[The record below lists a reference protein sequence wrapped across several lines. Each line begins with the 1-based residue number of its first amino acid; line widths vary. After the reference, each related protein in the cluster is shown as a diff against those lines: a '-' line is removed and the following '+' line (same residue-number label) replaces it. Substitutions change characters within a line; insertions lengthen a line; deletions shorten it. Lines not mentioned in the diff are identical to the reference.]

1 MSRTID
7 ERIVEMQF
15 NNQQFEQNV
24 KVSMS
29 TLDKLKQALNF
40 GKGKNGFDDL
50 NASARKFD
58 MSGVSNAVTEVHS
71 KFSALEIVGVTALVN
86 IANQAVNT
94 GKRML
99 SSLTIAP
106 ISQGFQEYELKMG
119 SVQTIIASTGEK
131 LSTVNKYLEDLNTYS
146 DKTIYSFRDM
156 TSNIGKFT
164 NAGVKLKDAVAAIKG
179 VSNVAAVS
187 GANAAEASRAM
198 YNFSQALSSGAVK
211 LIDWKSI
218 ENANMS
224 TVEFK
229 ETLLDTAVALGTVT
243 KEADG
248 YKTTTTNLQGK
259 VSDVFT
265 STKGFNE
272 ALAHQWM
279 TTEVLTQ
286 ALELYSTDVRE
297 LSKQEKDDYEKRL
310 RRRGFTAEQI
320 EAYEKLGIKAADAAT
335 EVKTFS
341 MLMDTL
347 QEAVGS
353 GWAQTWEILF
363 GDFEEA
369 KKLWT
374 EINNVVGGFIDRQSK
389 ARNDLL
395 KAWAG
400 DEFKGREKVITG
412 LSNAFQVLRNV
423 IKPVSDAFAILFP
436 PLTAKKLSDL
446 TDKFVAF
453 TEKAKKATENFPM
466 NIFGKDDGKKTTTE
480 LDKVI
485 QKTEKVGETVKDTT
499 ETVSKSLSDIRQAV
513 RDTIMGEYGNGIPGD
528 REKALKAAGFDPKA
542 VQDYVNKVHELSG
555 GNWTLSDEI
564 MAAAEASLG
573 LTEKATEQAEEVAK
587 ATEMVEENVAE
598 VVQNTNFLTSIL
610 VSIGTG
616 IKNAFGSATKVVSTF
631 LGAFDEAHSDVK
643 VTRKTVLD
651 FIKTMDNFTGKLKVS
666 EKTLK
671 RVHNTGK
678 DFFITV
684 KTLAALVAKFTL
696 ENMPAFL
703 DIAYS
708 VLQIVGKL
716 IGGIAS
722 FAASVAKTIVTS
734 KLFAKIFDGLGY
746 ILRQLAKGFSALNKV
761 IDYFGEKLEAAREYM
776 AAYFKEHKTAEKLT
790 KLLGRAF
797 DRVTGS
803 VAKFGSRLGDKLG
816 IHTIAEFK
824 DKVDGLIN
832 SLSQNFLIPGFEKF
846 VSTID
851 QLFDG
856 TLQIPTIGQAFDAI
870 RQSIEKFVEKETIF
884 DGFEKAVGKIA
895 EGFGGLKDLVK
906 DFTDGTLP
914 TFGDFQKAFSGFI
927 DSIADHLDEVDW
939 VGVAA
944 VAGQIATMIF
954 AFKTIATI
962 AKAVTAGRKLV
973 DGATKTMT
981 AITGFFGK
989 VNGILDNFTVTK
1001 TWTAKFKSIAKSV
1014 LILSAAIYIVAQ
1026 ALIQVAALKQDELIR
1041 AGIAIG
1047 AIAFVLTVMEIVLSK
1062 AGKGIDIGTATS
1074 IVGFAVAIKL
1084 VVSAFNDMAN
1094 VLLEFEGHGQL
1105 LQDAFAD
1112 LVIMMLALIG
1122 VVAALSAIQ
1131 KYFGG
1136 FGSVQGVVTVI
1147 GFVLALKL
1155 LVTVID
1161 DIAKLKIAGGI
1172 GGFIDFLVKLAVAI
1186 KTLSALSWFAG
1197 RVKFGGGV
1205 GLIAAVLAL
1214 KLLVMTL
1221 DDIASLDIDKIL
1233 ANIGKF
1239 IFIGLTLLAIVGIMR
1254 VAGENAGK
1262 AGVGMLAVAVAIW
1275 LLVGVIKTLGEMDPA
1290 TATKGVV
1297 AVLFLMV
1304 GIFNLMMMTGAASQ
1318 YALKAGAA
1326 ILLISIAINL
1336 LVLPIFLLG
1345 SMKTSTAARGLAGV
1359 LLLVLAMGGLMLA
1372 TAKAGEYAI
1381 QAGVAILLIS
1391 VAITGLVYTIWM
1403 LGNIQSSKLFKAIVA
1418 IGLLAVIMGVLMV
1431 LSKHTGTSSWT
1442 GILAIAGALAMI
1454 TLSLAALASLP
1465 LENIEVALKAIG
1477 LLGLV
1482 MTALMMAS
1490 SLTGGSSKASI
1501 IIIGVIIGAL
1511 VAELAFVATKLKGI
1525 NADSMSKQF
1534 EAISLVVVAL
1544 GGTMAVLSSLN
1555 INPAAALQAGIAFD
1569 AFALAIGGLIAVIVG
1584 VMAALPQLDSGEGFE
1599 KALQR
1604 LTNAGKLI
1612 GSFFKGIGEGF
1623 SGGQSELKAE
1633 KVEEVKTFG
1642 ERINDL
1648 VDSLTTAAG
1657 KLDGKESSLE
1667 SLKGLV
1673 DIVGAFAKAEF
1684 INGISEFLGGGD
1696 TDFGALGTQLGEL
1709 ADSLIGFSEKMS
1721 GANINPGVVNVAL
1734 DLAKKLAELY
1744 GMDELKSGGF
1754 IQQILGESI
1763 GLDKLG
1769 EQLYELAMGLN
1780 SYVAVI
1786 NIEDYNDEKIE
1797 ASKKLLEFLAT
1808 IYGMDALKSGGFI
1821 QSILGESIGLDTLGS
1836 QLRSLAIG
1844 IADYANEI
1852 DAATF
1857 SDEKIKASKK
1867 LLEMFAD
1874 LQGAPGLKKGG
1885 LLGKLIG
1892 EPQSLSTF
1900 GSSLGALGWGVSQYA
1915 KKIEESVF
1923 TPEKVEASKQLL
1935 LMLAEIAKK
1944 EIPVSGGLMGAL
1956 FGGKDLGAFGKS
1968 LTQLAIG
1975 LTDYVK
1981 KLDEAGFT
1989 DEQLAKSVRFT
2000 NMLSS
2005 LARSTEQLN
2014 LGADLTQT
2022 AASLMSFS
2030 KSIKDFLV
2038 DWFEVQD
2045 SMELVDT
2052 STFRAKITAIVSAYS
2067 EMTYMLEAMP
2077 DSINI
2082 DFSGVVS
2089 QLTEATTQIGDMGAA
2104 MVNSLSEGLGN
2115 AKSTLSTQL
2124 SGIKTTVEST
2134 LNATSMMCTTSGA
2147 EMANNLGDAFT
2158 SGAGTFT
2165 TAVENAMKEAEGKIT
2180 GGSVTGRWKKA
2191 GKALAEA
2198 LANGIK
2204 DNKRSVKS
2212 AGERLGEAGA
2222 DGARSNRRD
2231 WVRAGE
2237 SMSDGLKH
2245 GIENGRSGV
2254 ISAAVRTAVS
2264 AYNAAK
2270 SALKINSPSKLFA
2283 KLGEGI
2289 DEGYV
2294 KGMRDKEHIVITK
2307 SRDLVKGMIET
2318 SRSALD
2324 GLLDLMNSDMI
2335 DDPTIT
2341 PVLDLSEIQNGAN
2354 KLYSMMDDANRYSLN
2369 GNVNLANNTSRAVSA
2384 DQRRQQE
2391 SNDQMMN
2398 ALINAINGLSALIG
2412 NTGNVYNVNG
2422 VTYDDG
2428 SNVSSAVRSLIRAA
2442 KIEGRA

>member
-24 KVSMS
+24 KVSMG

-86 IANQAVNT
+86 IANQAINT
-94 GKRML
+94 GKHML

-146 DKTIYSFRDM
+146 DKTIYSFKDM

-229 ETLLDTAVALGTVT
+229 ETLLETATALGTVT

-265 STKGFNE
+265 STRGFNE

-286 ALELYSTDVRE
+286 ALELYSTDIRE
-297 LSKQEKDDYEKRL
+297 LTDEERTNYEEKL
-310 RRRGFTAEQI
+310 RGLKFSDEQI
-320 EAYEKLGIKAADAAT
+320 KRFEDLGIKAADAAT

-400 DEFKGREKVITG
+400 DKFKGREKVITG

-466 NIFGKDDGKKTTTE
+466 NIFGKDDGEKTTTE

-485 QKTEKVGETVKDTT
+485 KKTEKVGETVKDTT
-499 ETVSKSLSDIRQAV
+499 ETVGKSLAEIRQAV
-513 RDTIMGEYGNGIPGD
+513 RDTIMGHYGDGMPGD

-573 LTEKATEQAEEVAK
+573 LTEEATKQAEETIK
-587 ATEMVEENVAE
+587 ATEMVEENVSE

-616 IKNAFGSATKVVSTF
+616 IKNIFGSATKVVSSF
-631 LGAFDEAHSDVK
+631 VGAFDEAHSDVK

-651 FIKTMDNFTGKLKVS
+651 FIKTMDKFTGKLKVS

-671 RVHNTGK
+671 KVHKTGK

-708 VLQIVGKL
+708 VLQIVGK
-716 IGGIAS
+716 IGGGLTALAISA
-722 FAASVAKTIVTS
+722 AKTIVTS
-734 KLFAKIFDGLGY
+734 KLFAKVFDGLGY
-746 ILRQLAKGFSALNKV
+746 ILRQLAKGFSALSKV
-761 IDYFGEKLEAAREYM
+761 VDYFGEKIGAAKEYV
-776 AAYFKEHKTAEKLT
+776 AAYLKEHETARKVTE
-790 KLLGRAF
+790 LLSRAF
-797 DRVTGS
+797 DKVSGS
-803 VAKFGSRLGDKLG
+803 ISKFGSRLGDKLG

-824 DKVDGLIN
+824 KKVDGLIS

-856 TLQIPTIGQAFDAI
+856 TLKIPSLGEAFDSI
-870 RQSIEKFVEKETIF
+870 KQSIEKFVEKETIF

-914 TFGDFQKAFSGFI
+914 TFGDFQKAFGGFI

-944 VAGQIATMIF
+944 TAGQIATMVF

-962 AKAVTAGRKLV
+962 ARAVAVGRDLV

-981 AITGFFGK
+981 AIKGFFVK

-1131 KYFGG
+1131 KHLGG

-1155 LVTVID
+1155 LVTVLD
-1161 DIAKLKIAGGI
+1161 DIAKLQITGGI

-1214 KLLVMTL
+1214 KLLIMTL

-1262 AGVGMLAVAVAIW
+1262 AGVGMLAVAVAVW

-1290 TATKGVV
+1290 TATQGVV
-1297 AVLFLMV
+1297 AVLFLML

-1381 QAGVAILLIS
+1381 QAGVSILLIS

-1442 GILAIAGALAMI
+1442 GILAIAGALPMI

-1534 EAISLVVVAL
+1534 EAISFVVVAL
-1544 GGTMAVLSSLN
+1544 GGTLGILSAINVSPAV
-1555 INPAAALQAGIAFD
+1555 AAKVGLAFD
-1569 AFALAIGGLIAVIVG
+1569 AFAIIIGALIAIVTS
-1584 VMAALPQLDSGEGFE
+1584 LPQLSSGDDFE
-1599 KALQR
+1599 ARLDR

-1612 GSFFKGIGEGF
+1612 GSFFKGISEGF

-1648 VDSLTTAAG
+1648 VDNLTTAAG

-1696 TDFGALGTQLGEL
+1696 TDFGVLGTQLGNL
-1709 ADSLIGFSEKMS
+1709 ADSLIEFSEKMA
-1721 GANINPGVVNVAL
+1721 GANIDPEVVNVAL

-1915 KKIEESVF
+1915 KKIEEAVF
-1923 TPEKVEASKQLL
+1923 TPKKVEASKQLL
-1935 LMLAEIAKK
+1935 LMLAGIAKK

-1956 FGGKDLGAFGKS
+1956 FGGKDLAAFGKS
-1968 LTQLAIG
+1968 LKQLAIG

-1989 DEQLAKSVRFT
+1989 DEQVSKSVRFT

-2014 LGADLTQT
+2014 LGKDLTTT

-2038 DWFEVQD
+2038 DWFDIQD

-2052 STFRAKITAIVSAYS
+2052 STFRAKISSILTAYS
-2067 EMTYMLEAMP
+2067 ELTFMLESMP

-2180 GGSVTGRWKKA
+2180 GGTVTGRWKKA

-2198 LANGIK
+2198 LAKGIK
-2204 DNKRSVKS
+2204 DNKREVKS
-2212 AGERLGEAGA
+2212 AGERLAEAGA
-2222 DGARSNRRD
+2222 DGARNNKRD

-2237 SMSDGLKH
+2237 SMSEGLEQ
-2245 GIENGRSGV
+2245 GIRNGRSGV
-2254 ISAAVRTAVS
+2254 IRAAVNTALS
-2264 AYNAAK
+2264 AYRAAK
-2270 SALKINSPSKLFA
+2270 SALDINSPSRLFA
-2283 KLGEGI
+2283 KLGAGI
-2289 DEGYV
+2289 DEGYI
-2294 KGMRDKEHIVITK
+2294 KGMRDKEHLVITK
-2307 SRDLVKGMIET
+2307 SRELVKGMIET

-2369 GNVNLANNTSRAVSA
+2369 GNVNLASNTSRAVSA

-2398 ALINAINGLSALIG
+2398 TLINAINGLSALIG

>member
-24 KVSMS
+24 KVSMG

-50 NASARKFD
+50 NTSARKFD

-146 DKTIYSFRDM
+146 DKTIYSFKDM

-265 STKGFNE
+265 STRGFNE

-320 EAYEKLGIKAADAAT
+320 AAYEKLGIKAADAAT

-395 KAWAG
+395 KTWAG
-400 DEFKGREKVITG
+400 DDFKGREKIITG

-466 NIFGKDDGKKTTTE
+466 NIFGKDDGEKTATE

-485 QKTEKVGETVKDTT
+485 KKTEKVGKTVKDTT
-499 ETVSKSLSDIRQAV
+499 ETVGKSLEEIRQAV
-513 RDTIMGEYGNGIPGD
+513 RDTIRGDYGNGIPGD
-528 REKALKAAGFDPKA
+528 RESALKKAGFDPKE
-542 VQDYVNKVHELSG
+542 VQDYVNKVHEL
-555 GNWTLSDEI
+555 GNGTWNLSDEI
-564 MAAAEASLG
+564 MSAAEESLG
-573 LTEKATEQAEEVAK
+573 YTSKAAKEASK
-587 ATEMVEENVAE
+587 ATEMVEENVSD

-616 IKNAFGSATKVVSTF
+616 IKNTFGSATKIVSSF
-631 LGAFDEAHSDVK
+631 VGAFDEAHSDVK

-651 FIKTMDNFTGKLKVS
+651 FIKTMDKFTDKLKVS

-671 RVHNTGK
+671 KVHKTGK

-708 VLQIVGKL
+708 VLQIVGE
-716 IGGIAS
+716 IGGGL
-722 FAASVAKTIVTS
+722 AALAISAAKTIVTS
-734 KLFAKIFDGLGY
+734 KLFAKVFDGLGY

-761 IDYFGEKLEAAREYM
+761 VDYFGEKIGAAKEYV
-776 AAYFKEHKTAEKLT
+776 AAYLKEHETARKVTE
-790 KLLGRAF
+790 LLSRAF
-797 DRVTGS
+797 DKVSGS
-803 VAKFGSRLGDKLG
+803 ISKFGSRLGDKLG

-824 DKVDGLIN
+824 KKVDELIS

-856 TLQIPTIGQAFDAI
+856 TLKIPSLGEAFDSI
-870 RQSIEKFVEKETIF
+870 KQSIENFVEKETIF

-895 EGFGGLKDLVK
+895 EGFGGLKDLVN

-914 TFGDFQKAFSGFI
+914 TFGDFQKAFGSFI

-962 AKAVTAGRKLV
+962 ARAVTVGRDLV
-973 DGATKTMT
+973 DGATKTMV
-981 AITGFFGK
+981 AIKGFFGK

-1074 IVGFAVAIKL
+1074 IVGFAIAIKL
-1084 VVSAFNDMAN
+1084 IVSAFNDMAN

-1214 KLLVMTL
+1214 KLLIMTL

-1262 AGVGMLAVAVAIW
+1262 AGVGMLAVAVAVW

-1290 TATKGVV
+1290 TATQGVV
-1297 AVLFLMV
+1297 AVLFLML

-1336 LVLPIFLLG
+1336 LVIPIFLLG

-1381 QAGVAILLIS
+1381 QAGVAVLLIS

-1534 EAISLVVVAL
+1534 EAITLIIVAL

-1696 TDFGALGTQLGEL
+1696 TDFGVLGTQLGKL
-1709 ADSLIGFSEKMS
+1709 ADSLIEFSEKMA
-1721 GANINPGVVNVAL
+1721 GANIDPEVVNTAL

-1852 DAATF
+1852 DSATF

-1915 KKIEESVF
+1915 KKIEEAVF
-1923 TPEKVEASKQLL
+1923 TPAKVEASKQLL

-1956 FGGKDLGAFGKS
+1956 FGGKDLAAFGKS
-1968 LTQLAIG
+1968 LKQLAIG

-1989 DEQLAKSVRFT
+1989 DEQVSKSVRFT

-2014 LGADLTQT
+2014 LGEDLTKT

-2045 SMELVDT
+2045 SLELVDT
-2052 STFRAKITAIVSAYS
+2052 STFRAKITAIISAYS

-2212 AGERLGEAGA
+2212 AGERLAEAGA

-2237 SMSDGLKH
+2237 SMTDGLRH

-2254 ISAAVRTAVS
+2254 INAAVRTAIN

-2283 KLGEGI
+2283 TLGEGI

-2369 GNVNLANNTSRAVSA
+2369 GNVNLASNTSRAVSA

-2398 ALINAINGLSALIG
+2398 TLINAINGLSALIG

>member
-485 QKTEKVGETVKDTT
+485 QKTKKVGETVKDTT

-776 AAYFKEHKTAEKLT
+776 AAYFKEHKTAEKHT

-832 SLSQNFLIPGFEKF
+832 SLSQNFLIPGFKKF

-1131 KYFGG
+1131 KYLGG

-1155 LVTVID
+1155 LVTVLD
-1161 DIAKLKIAGGI
+1161 DIAKLQITGGI

-1254 VAGENAGK
+1254 AAGENAGK

-1290 TATKGVV
+1290 TAMQGVV

-1336 LVLPIFLLG
+1336 LVIPIFLLG

-1381 QAGVAILLIS
+1381 QAGVSILLIS

-1442 GILAIAGALAMI
+1442 GILAIAGALTMI

-1534 EAISLVVVAL
+1534 EAITLVVVAL
-1544 GGTMAVLSSLN
+1544 GGTMAILASLR
-1555 INPAAALQAGIAFD
+1555 INPAAAAQAGAAFD
-1569 AFALAIGGLIAVIVG
+1569 AFAIVVGALFAVLSS
-1584 VMAALPQLDSGEGFE
+1584 LPQLNDSEIE
-1599 KALQR
+1599 TRIERIA
-1604 LTNAGKLI
+1604 NVGKMI
-1612 GSFFKGIGEGF
+1612 GSFFRGIGEGF
-1623 SGGQSELKAE
+1623 SGDQAQIKPEQIE
-1633 KVEEVKTFG
+1633 QTKTFG

-1667 SLKGLV
+1667 SLKSLV

-1696 TDFGALGTQLGEL
+1696 TDFGVLGTQLGKL
-1709 ADSLIGFSEKMS
+1709 ADSLIEFSEKMA
-1721 GANINPGVVNVAL
+1721 GANIDPEVVNTAL

-1915 KKIEESVF
+1915 KKIEEAVF

-1956 FGGKDLGAFGKS
+1956 FGGKDLAAFGKS
-1968 LTQLAIG
+1968 LKQLAIG

-1989 DEQLAKSVRFT
+1989 DEQVSKSVRFT

-2014 LGADLTQT
+2014 LGEDLTKT

-2030 KSIKDFLV
+2030 KSIKDFLI
-2038 DWFEVQD
+2038 DWFDIQD

-2052 STFRAKITAIVSAYS
+2052 STFRAKITAIVTAYS
-2067 EMTYMLEAMP
+2067 ELTFMLESMP

-2212 AGERLGEAGA
+2212 AGERLADAGA

-2237 SMSDGLKH
+2237 SMSDGLRR

-2254 ISAAVRTAVS
+2254 ISAAVRTAIN
-2264 AYNAAK
+2264 AYIAAR

-2283 KLGEGI
+2283 TLGEGI

-2369 GNVNLANNTSRAVSA
+2369 GNVNLASNTSRAVSA

-2398 ALINAINGLSALIG
+2398 TLISAINGLSALIG